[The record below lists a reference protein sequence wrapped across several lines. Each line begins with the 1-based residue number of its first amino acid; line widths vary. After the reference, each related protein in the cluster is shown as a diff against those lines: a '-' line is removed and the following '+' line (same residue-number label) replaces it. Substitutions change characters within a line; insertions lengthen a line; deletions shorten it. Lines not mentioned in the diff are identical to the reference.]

1 VGDAVSVTLME
12 PIVRGLTAAAKALRL
27 YPPTSPIPHQAAE
40 SATGAL
46 ATFLAAEPVLP
57 LRVVRDGLAWGGATV
72 APGAPGATELADAL
86 RDHDVAEVDFLPGV
100 DVDELLAFLGA
111 VLMRPEDAQGRGGL
125 AAVLAAAGVENVRI
139 ASVSLTVVDP
149 FALPGA
155 DEDADDFLRELA
167 ADPQRVSAW
176 LSVAS
181 KGDPA
186 ALSASIADLARA
198 SGGGDPSSLIASL
211 SAAFG
216 TQDLDVREALMG
228 VALDDGPARALLAS
242 VFSKVGTAEI
252 AGTLV
257 TGTYGRNMLSM
268 SSAISRLPLAERIGD
283 VLAQVKELLPQAG
296 HSEKE
301 LTFLDHMLAV
311 RSTGAPESAL
321 AEAQPVY
328 RQVAELTRVD
338 AAQVSGARD
347 DITRAGF
354 RADDSAVATLLTL
367 LDQQQDLDLYCRSL
381 SALAGMV
388 PPLMERG
395 RLDLCA
401 RVVTELASREA
412 RAVQPWPE
420 LTAKLKAAIAEAA
433 SRRTMKALVD
443 ALIADPGGLPAA
455 GEIMQRAGDAAA
467 MAFVEEALAHKPD
480 RLDVAEKVLGRRL
493 IDMLAAAAAHAQ
505 WFQVAPLAARLAVEG
520 DPRAGQAIEGIVN
533 RADDASRREAAT
545 GLAQAGGPGAL
556 VHLAKLARDSSPEV
570 AIAAV
575 RGIGR
580 ASAPGCATA
589 LEIRLS
595 ELDVD
600 GKDFPLAREIIGAL
614 ARTSDTSAVE
624 ALGRL
629 SSRRA
634 FIKRGHF
641 AEVQELARQALAAR
655 LGGGAS

>member
-1 VGDAVSVTLME
+1 VSVTLME

-27 YPPTSPIPHQAAE
+27 YPSTSPIPRQAAE
-40 SATGAL
+40 AAAGAL
-46 ATFLAAEPVLP
+46 ATYLAAEPVLP
-57 LRVVRDGLAWGGATV
+57 FRIVRDGLAWGGTTV

-100 DVDELLAFLGA
+100 GVDELLAFLGA
-111 VLMRPEDAQGRGGL
+111 ILVKPEEAQGRGGL
-125 AAVLAAAGVENVRI
+125 AAMLAGAGVENVRI
-139 ASVSLTVVDP
+139 ASVSLTVIDHLGL
-149 FALPGA
+149 AGA
-155 DEDADDFLRELA
+155 DDVADDFLRELA
-167 ADPQRVSAW
+167 GDPQRISAW

-186 ALSASIADLARA
+186 ALSASLADLARA
-198 SGGGDPSSLIASL
+198 SGGADLSALVASL
-211 SAAFG
+211 AAAFES
-216 TQDLDVREALMG
+216 QDLDVRDALMS
-228 VALDDGPARALLAS
+228 VALEDGPARGLLAG
-242 VFSKVGTAEI
+242 VFSRVGTAEI

-257 TGTYGRNMLSM
+257 DGTCGRNMLTM
-268 SSAISRLPLAERIGD
+268 SSAISRLPMAERIGD
-283 VLAQVKELLPQAG
+283 VLAQVRELLPQAG

-301 LTFLDHMLAV
+301 LDFLDHMLAV
-311 RSTGAPESAL
+311 RSAEGPESPL

-338 AAQVSGARD
+338 AAQVTGARD
-347 DITRAGF
+347 DVARAGSH
-354 RADDSAVATLLTL
+354 ADESAVATLLTL
-367 LDQQQDLDLYCRSL
+367 LDQQQDFDLYCRSL

-388 PPLMERG
+388 AALMERG

-420 LTAKLKAAIAEAA
+420 LRAVLQTAVAEAA
-433 SRRTMKALVD
+433 SRRTMKALVE
-443 ALIADPGGLPAA
+443 ALAVDPGGLPAA
-455 GEIMQRAGDAAA
+455 RELMQRAGDAAA
-467 MAFVEEALAHKPD
+467 TAFVEEALARKPAA
-480 RLDVAEKVLGRRL
+480 LDIAEQVLGRRM
-493 IDMLAAAAAHAQ
+493 IDILAAAAAHAQ
-505 WFQVAPLAARLAVEG
+505 WFQVAPLTARLAVEV
-520 DPRAGQAIEGIVN
+520 DPRAGQAIDALLRRTDE
-533 RADDASRREAAT
+533 ASRREAAT

-556 VHLAKLARDSSPEV
+556 LHLAKLARDPSAEV

-580 ASAPGCATA
+580 STAPGCAAA

-595 ELDVD
+595 ELDVY
-600 GKDFPLAREIIGAL
+600 GKDFPLAREVIGAL
-614 ARTSDTSAVE
+614 AHTPDPSAVE
-624 ALGRL
+624 VLGRL